1 MKPMEGKKK
10 TSLARVY
17 GTALKQSG
25 IDYAT
30 AKLNDLKL
38 DTVHYYLSEQELN
51 WLGYDLLYADF
62 KEHDLLALEVFKI
75 NSLLFPLSFNVYDS
89 YGESLWRNG
98 KNKEAILMYKKSI
111 ELNPDN
117 EGGKAALKEL
127 LKISFN

>member
-1 MKPMEGKKK
+1 
-10 TSLARVY
+10 
-17 GTALKQSG
+17 
-25 IDYAT
+25 
-30 AKLNDLKL
+30 
-38 DTVHYYLSEQELN
+38 
-51 WLGYDLLYADF
+51 
-62 KEHDLLALEVFKI
+62 LALEVFKI